1 VPPAELPTAPAIET
15 ELIKS
20 VVSSRCDAPVSWYL
34 QGRRWWRPVARLQL
48 RMQAGTREGG

>member
-1 VPPAELPTAPAIET
+1 MPPAELPTAPAIET

-34 QGRRWWRPVARLQL
+34 QGRRWWRPVAPLQL
-48 RMQAGTREGG
+48 RTQAGDREGG